1 MQVYGASQAIACAR
15 GVAAYHCMLRAKGLD
30 VVDQQRLD
38 SPREHFRHGRGNVG
52 RHESAEVV
60 DDDAKIFRAVRG
72 HLRRKLRASCEYT
85 QGKRVQ
91 RCSQLHGRR
100 AWANL
105 SGTLL
110 EKLQRF
116 ACGTA
121 VRSKRQFAHDFGDL
135 GHMREVAR
143 AGLVDV
149 LL

>member
-1 MQVYGASQAIACAR
+1 MLDDMKARRSSTMMRRSSGRSGVTCDAGDGQAVSTREGNARRGAVNSTE
-15 GVAAYHCMLRAKGLD
+15 D
-30 VVDQQRLD
+30 
-38 SPREHFRHGRGNVG
+38 GRG
-52 RHESAEVV
+52 
-60 DDDAKIFRAVRG
+60 
-72 HLRRKLRASCEYT
+72 
-85 QGKRVQ
+85 Q
-91 RCSQLHGRR
+91 
-100 AWANL
+100 NL

>member
-1 MQVYGASQAIACAR
+1 MKRALDQVGWGLPSLLSIVHAECAHVVMQQLLNRPWKLLADRS
-15 GVAAYHCMLRAKGLD
+15 
-30 VVDQQRLD
+30 
-38 SPREHFRHGRGNVG
+38 GNVG

-60 DDDAKIFRAVRG
+60 DDDAKIVRAVRG

-85 QGKRVQ
+85 QGKRAQ

-105 SGTLL
+105 SSTLL

-121 VRSKRQFAHDFGDL
+121 VRSERQFAHDLGDL